1 MELNSV
7 LTSRLWPLLF
17 PQHEEKSNIM
27 KPKLPKI
34 NNPKKEIKLKS
45 PKTGLGIMLPK
56 HPKLSFGSK
65 KLKGY

>member
-1 MELNSV
+1 
-7 LTSRLWPLLF
+7 
-17 PQHEEKSNIM
+17 M

-45 PKTGLGIMLPK
+45 PKTGTGVRLPK
-56 HPKLSFGSK
+56 RPKLSFGSK